1 MARWSYR
8 DGALL
13 GLLVASVAIHVAEE
27 WFGGFPSWVA
37 RVVSQP
43 MPVEAFLAINGV
55 AMLLMIAGVRAAI
68 RDDANGWIAVTIATI
83 ALVNTASHIGGALL
97 TRGYA
102 PGLISAVVLYVPLG
116 ALTLLRAA
124 DQAPRHLG
132 RGMTA
137 GVLLHALVFVLA
149 FAVTR

>member
-8 DGALL
+8 DAALL
-13 GLLVASVAIHVAEE
+13 WLFVAAYAIHIAEE
-27 WFGGFPSWVA
+27 RFSGFPSWVA

-43 MPVEAFLAINGV
+43 MPPGAFIAINAV
-55 AMLLMIAGVRAAI
+55 AMLVMVIGVRAAI

-83 ALVNTASHIGGALL
+83 ALVNTASHIGGAML

-102 PGLISAVVLYVPLG
+102 PGLISAVVFYVPLG
-116 ALTLLRAA
+116 TLTMIRAA
-124 DQAPRHLG
+124 DQAPRHMA
-132 RGMTA
+132 RGVIT
-137 GVLLHALVFVLA
+137 GLVLHAAVFVLA